1 MERGQN
7 GRPRADGS
15 DMFSIVIRLLHS
27 VHGRLTAENRPHAA
41 EPSGKH
47 DHLGMFKVGFLYGAV
62 GLDGNT
68 VPRFDHRAADA
79 RKLNLHTA
87 PAQNVARR
95 DGFDRLK
102 AGTQNHN
109 NHFYS
114 SRQAAMCR

>member
-7 GRPRADGS
+7 GRPRADGG
-15 DMFSIVIRLLHS
+15 DILPVFIRLLNGIHR
-27 VHGRLTAENRPHAA
+27 RLAAENRPHAA
-41 EPSGKH
+41 EPSGEH
-47 DHLGMFKVGFLYGAV
+47 DHLGMFKVGFLHGAV
-62 GLDGNT
+62 GLDSNA
-68 VPRFDHRAADA
+68 VSRLDHCAADA

-95 DGFDRLK
+95 NGFDRLK